1 MDLLHHLTWRQFGLT
16 ALVVLVLYYAVLWFV
31 FYRKAPVEE
40 PLPHR
45 FTGLDE
51 ETEDLDLLGAA
62 EEPEGS
68 SLVPMDAFS
77 FAPRVATTVERAEA
91 ADTDEQLQG
100 LVPDAL
106 EEIKQVIHTVETK
119 GGDKADFISLFKMVS
134 AKYERLKASVHI
146 SAVNDWIADNV
157 PFELT
162 EDELWSLWD

>member
-16 ALVVLVLYYAVLWFV
+16 ALVMLVAWYGLLWLI
-31 FYRKAPVEE
+31 FYRKAPDE

-45 FTGLDE
+45 LTGLADA
-51 ETEDLDLLGAA
+51 EDFDLLGTA

-68 SLVPMDAFS
+68 SLVPSDAFS
-77 FAPRVATTVERAEA
+77 FAGWGHQEERGYG
-91 ADTDEQLQG
+91 DEELQG

-106 EEIKQVIHTVETK
+106 EEIKQAVHTVESN

-134 AKYERLKASVHI
+134 AKYQRLKTSRHI
-146 SAVNDWIADNV
+146 AAVNDWIADNV